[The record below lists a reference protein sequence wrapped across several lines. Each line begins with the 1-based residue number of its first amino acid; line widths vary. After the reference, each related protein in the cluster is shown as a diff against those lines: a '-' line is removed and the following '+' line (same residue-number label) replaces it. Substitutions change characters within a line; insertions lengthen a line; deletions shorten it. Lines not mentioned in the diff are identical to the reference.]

1 MKSITRGQKG
11 FTLIEILIVLALM
24 AVLAAIVIPN
34 VQGFLGRGKDDS
46 YKVDKKTLQAAVDGY
61 YTKNNAFP
69 TFLGGTTGGV
79 PTGGSNTYIDTDGL
93 ATAKFLNDT
102 PSSSNSYNEA
112 SGAGTYGWYVD
123 SSGRVQSIPTYTGA
137 YP

>member
-1 MKSITRGQKG
+1 MRGQKG

-61 YTKNNAFP
+61 YTKNSAYP
-69 TFLGGTTGGV
+69 TTAGATGL
-79 PTGGSNTYIDTDGL
+79 PTGGNNSYVVTATLVTD
-93 ATAKFLNDT
+93 KYLNDT
-102 PSSSNSYNEA
+102 PSSANSYNNA
-112 SGAGTYGWYVD
+112 SGTGTYGWYVD
-123 SSGRVQSIPTYTGA
+123 GSGRVQSLPTYTGA

>member
-1 MKSITRGQKG
+1 MRGQKG

-61 YTKNNAFP
+61 YTKNSAYP
-69 TFLGGTTGGV
+69 TTAGATGL
-79 PTGGSNTYIDTDGL
+79 PTGGNNSYVVTATLVTD
-93 ATAKFLNDT
+93 KYLNDT
-102 PSSSNSYNEA
+102 PSSANTYNNA
-112 SGAGTYGWYVD
+112 SGTGTYGWYVD
-123 SSGRVQSIPTYTGA
+123 SSGRVQSLPTYTGA

>member
-1 MKSITRGQKG
+1 MKAIMRGQKG

-46 YKVDKKTLQAAVDGY
+46 YKVDKKTLQAALDGY
-61 YTKNNAFP
+61 YTKNSAYPSVGTNKSGLP
-69 TFLGGTTGGV
+69 T
-79 PTGGSNTYIDTDGL
+79 PSNNSYVDMSTLITD
-93 ATAKFLNDT
+93 KYLNDT
-102 PSSSNSYNEA
+102 PSSSNTYN
-112 SGAGTYGWYVD
+112 GGTGTYGWYID
-123 SSGRVQSIPTYTGA
+123 SSGRVQSLPTYTGA

>member
-1 MKSITRGQKG
+1 MRGQKG

-61 YTKNNAFP
+61 YTKNSAYP
-69 TFLGGTTGGV
+69 TTAGATGT
-79 PTGGSNTYIDTDGL
+79 PTGAGNNSYIVASTLITD
-93 ATAKFLNDT
+93 KYLNDT
-102 PSSSNSYNEA
+102 PASSNTYN
-112 SGAGTYGWYVD
+112 GGTGTYGWYVD
-123 SSGRVQSIPTYTGA
+123 GSGRVQSIPTYTGA

>member
-1 MKSITRGQKG
+1 MKGQKG

-46 YKVDKKTLQAAVDGY
+46 YKVDKKTLQAALDGY
-61 YTKNNAFP
+61 YTKNSAYPSTGTNKSGLP
-69 TFLGGTTGGV
+69 T
-79 PTGGSNTYIDTDGL
+79 PSNNSYINTDTLITD
-93 ATAKFLNDT
+93 KYLNDT
-102 PSSSNSYNEA
+102 PSSANTFNKSTA
-112 SGAGTYGWYVD
+112 TGTYGWYVD
-123 SSGRVQSIPTYTGA
+123 SSGRVQSLPTYTGA

>member
-1 MKSITRGQKG
+1 MKGQKG

-61 YTKNNAFP
+61 YTKNSAYP
-69 TFLGGTTGGV
+69 TTAGATGL
-79 PTGGSNTYIDTDGL
+79 PTGGNNSYVVTATLVTD
-93 ATAKFLNDT
+93 KYLNDT
-102 PSSSNSYNEA
+102 PSSANTYNNA
-112 SGAGTYGWYVD
+112 SGTGTYGWYVD
-123 SSGRVQSIPTYTGA
+123 SSGRVQSLPTYTGA

>member
-1 MKSITRGQKG
+1 MRGQKG

-61 YTKNNAFP
+61 YTKNSAFP
-69 TFLGGTTGGV
+69 STGFRNASWTILLPPLV
-79 PTGGSNTYIDTDGL
+79 RRSTVRPRPRPTRPASPPPAACRTAGLPRQVLPASHRRVRDGPAL
-93 ATAKFLNDT
+93 HTLRDLR
-102 PSSSNSYNEA
+102 
-112 SGAGTYGWYVD
+112 G
-123 SSGRVQSIPTYTGA
+123 
-137 YP
+137 